1 MNKLRL
7 LQKSQFFYTNSKQH
21 GKLAYQGV
29 GIIMKRRIAMGIL
42 AVLLLSA
49 CGNSIQSDNTMEQ
62 GRSNRT
68 TETAA
73 ITNSGGNSG
82 VETTHPVPKELET
95 IPETYY
101 PAIDDQGS
109 LVELDYNTYESKTYE
124 QKTQKLEKGQLFIF
138 PMVTAKIRNTMYF
151 I

>member
-73 ITNSGGNSG
+73 ITNCGGNSG
-82 VETTHPVPKELET
+82 VETTHPVPKEL
-95 IPETYY
+95 
-101 PAIDDQGS
+101 
-109 LVELDYNTYESKTYE
+109 
-124 QKTQKLEKGQLFIF
+124 
-138 PMVTAKIRNTMYF
+138 
-151 I
+151 